1 MLSNNEIVTL
11 QSIFKIGTV
20 LSVNGREVKIK
31 VDKQKNLSHI
41 IYNGELIKNVSVGGY
56 LKIVN
61 GFTVIIAKVDG
72 EYMQHEISV
81 EPENYKSPES
91 SIYRVL
97 TVSLL
102 GYMTPSRFVKGIKQL
117 PLIDNDCYLLSNEEF
132 SLIHSFVEEPS
143 DQVIRIGTLAYDE
156 YMPIS
161 LGVQK
166 LFSSHVGI
174 FGNTGSGK
182 SYTLAKLYRQLFLTY
197 EGKNLFSKNS
207 QYPVIIYLFS

>member
-41 IYNGELIKNVSVGGY
+41 IYKGELIKNVSVGGY
-56 LKIVN
+56 VKIVN
-61 GFTVIIAKVDG
+61 GFTVLIAKVDG

-97 TVSLL
+97 SVSLL
-102 GYMTPSRFVKGIKQL
+102 GYMTPSKFVKGIKQL
-117 PLIDNDCYLLSNEEF
+117 PLIDNDCYLLSNEELKKLVEDLPYRPYMGKRL
-132 SLIHSFVEEPS
+132 SLAGAQEKAAICIYES
-143 DQVIRIGTLAYDE
+143 E
-156 YMPIS
+156 YQIP
-161 LGVQK
+161 
-166 LFSSHVGI
+166 F
-174 FGNTGSGK
+174 
-182 SYTLAKLYRQLFLTY
+182 
-197 EGKNLFSKNS
+197 
-207 QYPVIIYLFS
+207 